1 VDLYLIRHAIAEER
15 DQWTGAD
22 SERPLTA
29 DGARRFAREVQGLA
43 RLEVRFER
51 ILTSPWKRAR
61 ESAELLAELCTRP
74 PEECPELAAPPGDAL
89 LALLGEEST
98 ALVGHEPWMS
108 DLAALLLAK
117 TLDGGA
123 FEIKKGAVVQLEGA
137 PRRAGMQLRA
147 LLPPRVLRALA
158 ES

>member
-1 VDLYLIRHAIAEER
+1 MDLYLIRHAVAAER
-15 DQWTGAD
+15 GSWSGPDA
-22 SERPLTA
+22 ERPLTPE
-29 DGARRFAREVQGLA
+29 GERRFAREVRGLA
-43 RLEVRFER
+43 RLEVQFQRV
-51 ILTSPWKRAR
+51 LTSPWKRAR
-61 ESAELLAELCTRP
+61 DSAQMLAELAARP

-98 ALVGHEPWMS
+98 ALVGHEPWLS
-108 DLAALLLAK
+108 DLAALLLSK

-123 FEIKKGAVVQLEGA
+123 FEVKKGAVVHLEGE

-158 ES
+158 GG